1 MKKEVFYGLLN
12 NIDDNYIQE
21 AKKETRKMIPFR
33 PVKAI
38 LAAAACLCIVAA
50 SIFTFRLT
58 GSKQPHP
65 EQVQCPSPLM
75 EVESLGEMERYLDFK
90 IPVLEK
96 DVETYIVFVND
107 SYPASGRI
115 FYTDGSVFTVMYG
128 TGDVSGI
135 YGGELVKTE
144 TIDAAEV
151 NFYTYTDME
160 GVVLSYANWE
170 KDGFTY
176 SLSEES
182 SSFEQLAEDVRALMK

>member
-1 MKKEVFYGLLN
+1 MKKEAFYSLLN

-33 PVKAI
+33 PIKAV
-38 LAAAACLCIVAA
+38 LAAAACLCIVAT
-50 SIFTFRLT
+50 SIFAFHLT

-65 EQVQCPSPLM
+65 EQVQCPNPLM

-90 IPVLEK
+90 VPVLEK
-96 DVETYIVFVND
+96 DVETYIVFVSD
-107 SYPASGRI
+107 SYPTSGRI

-128 TGDVSGI
+128 SGDVSGI

-144 TIDAAEV
+144 TIGAAEV
-151 NFYTYTDME
+151 SFYTYTDMD

-182 SSFEQLAEDVRALMK
+182 SSFEQLTADIQALMK